1 MDEYRD
7 LEVGDEVEF
16 LHDVELIPDELIATE
31 GTRGWIAEVGM
42 EGEVQVSVFGSGV
55 FSVFDHHLQRVE
67 W

>member
-16 LHDVELIPDELIATE
+16 IHDVELIPDELIATE
-31 GTRGWIAEVGM
+31 GTRGWITQVSM
-42 EGEVQVSVFGSGV
+42 EGEVYVQVYGSGA
-55 FSVFDHHLQRVE
+55 FPVFDHHLQLVE